1 MDPNEMIDM
10 VKASEPRI
18 SKPDGGPAFPT
29 VIKNHVPGEPL
40 KVKEDY
46 YPGMTLRDWFAG
58 MAMMEMHTNVK
69 RNNDSTGHIA
79 LEAYTQAD
87 AMIAEREKANDF
99 VPKATPYDTS
109 GSRGEPLN
117 PA

>member
-1 MDPNEMIDM
+1 M
-10 VKASEPRI
+10 SR
-18 SKPDGGPAFPT
+18 PDGGPAFPQSIA
-29 VIKNHVPGEPL
+29 VDPDGGVRSSRDFFGFE
-40 KVKEDY
+40 
-46 YPGMTLRDWFAG
+46 GMALRDWFAG
-58 MAMMEMHTNVK
+58 MAMMGMHTNVK

>member
-1 MDPNEMIDM
+1 MDVNEMIDM

-58 MAMMEMHTNVK
+58 MALQGGLSNPGFGGGTEEGWA
-69 RNNDSTGHIA
+69 R
-79 LEAYTQAD
+79 EAYRFAD